1 MVTSLQSLCNKKWL
15 EMPAKRKTSSF
26 IRYSEAK
33 ITLLALYMSV
43 MKSPKLECWNVLFGI
58 IGLTD

>member
-1 MVTSLQSLCNKKWL
+1 MAGDDGEK
-15 EMPAKRKTSSF
+15 KTSSF

-43 MKSPKLECWNVLFGI
+43 MKSPKPLN
-58 IGLTD
+58 